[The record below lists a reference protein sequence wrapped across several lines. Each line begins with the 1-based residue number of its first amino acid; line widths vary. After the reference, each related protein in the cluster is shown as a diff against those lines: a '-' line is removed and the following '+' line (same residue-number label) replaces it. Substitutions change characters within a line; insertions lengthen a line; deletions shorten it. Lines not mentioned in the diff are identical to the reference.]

1 MTVRLYVHDVLVR
14 SSRSAD
20 AVRQRLR
27 AGDLIRVRR
36 GVYAD
41 ADGWRTA
48 RPEDVVVAR
57 ARAVRLTGGRS
68 PVFSHET
75 AAALHG
81 LPLFRPDLVRSHVI
95 LGETRA
101 GGPAGTVRH
110 RGLLMADEVVEID
123 GLRCTNLVRTVADVS
138 RCASFEQAV
147 VVADAALRVIGGQ
160 ARGSYDRRRTEA
172 FVDEVSTC
180 ARRSAH
186 GRGQSDRVMRFADG
200 RAELPGESIS
210 RIRLGEIGF
219 RDVQLQ
225 VAVPGPGTTYFV
237 DFGLDEALA
246 FGEFDGRLKYV
257 DGRLTRGLSS
267 DDVLDR
273 EKRRED
279 WIRGATQRRLVRWGW
294 ADLASA
300 ETLARRLAA
309 FGIEPPRRA

>member
-1 MTVRLYVHDVLVR
+1 MSIRLFRHEALVMA
-14 SSRSAD
+14 SRSAD
-20 AVRQRLR
+20 AVRQRVR
-27 AGDLIRVRR
+27 AGELIRVRR

-41 ADGWRTA
+41 ADSWRTA

-57 ARAVRLTGGRS
+57 ARAVHLTSSRA

-95 LGETRA
+95 LGEARP

-110 RGLLMADEVVEID
+110 RGVVTADEVVEID
-123 GLRCTNLVRTVADVS
+123 GLRCTSLARTVADLS
-138 RCASFEQAV
+138 RCASFDQAV
-147 VVADAALRVIGGQ
+147 VVADAALRVVGGH
-160 ARGSYDRRRTEA
+160 ARGSYDRQRAEA

-180 ARRSAH
+180 ARDSAH

-210 RIRLGEIGF
+210 RIRLREMGF
-219 RDVQLQ
+219 REIQLQ

-237 DFGLDEALA
+237 DFGLAEAKA

-267 DDVLDR
+267 DEVFDR

-279 WIRGATQRRLVRWGW
+279 WIRGTTQRRLVRWGW
-294 ADLASA
+294 GDLASA